1 MIHHLHHVPGRLR
14 LRVPAIKRNEHH
26 ARAVGSV
33 LRETDGVL
41 RHEVSSVTG
50 SVVVHYAP
58 GRLDPQRLIDR
69 LRELAPELA
78 PSAAPATT
86 GAALVPWQPVSAL
99 RLPAV
104 GERSLVQQIGKTL
117 ATSLTEK
124 LIERSALA
132 LVAALL

>member
-26 ARAVGSV
+26 ARTVGSV

-69 LRELAPELA
+69 LRELAP
-78 PSAAPATT
+78 PAAPATT
-86 GAALVPWQPVSAL
+86 GTALVPWQPVSAP
-99 RLPAV
+99 RQPGV
-104 GERSLVQQIGKTL
+104 GERGLVQQIGKAL

>member
-26 ARAVGSV
+26 ARAVGSL
-33 LRETDGVL
+33 LRETEGVL

-50 SVVVHYAP
+50 SVVVHYVP

-69 LRELAPELA
+69 LRELAP
-78 PSAAPATT
+78 PVAPATAGT
-86 GAALVPWQPVSAL
+86 ALVPWQPAL
-99 RLPAV
+99 RQPGV
-104 GERSLVQQIGKTL
+104 GEHGLAQRIGKAL

-124 LIERSALA
+124 LIERSAMA

>member
-41 RHEVSSVTG
+41 RHELSSITG

-58 GRLDPQRLIDR
+58 GRLDPQQLIDR
-69 LRELAPELA
+69 LRELTP
-78 PSAAPATT
+78 AAPGT
-86 GAALVPWQPVSAL
+86 ALVSWQPVSAP
-99 RLPAV
+99 RRPAV
-104 GERSLVQQIGKTL
+104 GERGLAQQIGKAL

>member
-41 RHEVSSVTG
+41 RHELSSITG

-58 GRLDPQRLIDR
+58 GRLDPQQLINR
-69 LRELAPELA
+69 LRELTP
-78 PSAAPATT
+78 AAPATPGT
-86 GAALVPWQPVSAL
+86 ALVPWQPVSAP
-99 RLPAV
+99 RRPAV
-104 GERSLVQQIGKTL
+104 GERGLAQQIGKAL